1 MSLTSD
7 RDEQKANIA
16 SLYNSVAP
24 LYGQVGPDAFARA
37 GRQLVER
44 MDLAGGTQVL
54 DVGVG
59 RGANLFPVAEKV
71 GPRGQVIGIDLAE
84 KMLQETA
91 TEIARRNISHATV
104 LQMDAEQLTFPV
116 ASFDAVLCGFAIF
129 LFPNLE
135 QALSEFYRVL
145 RPGGKLGITIARNSD
160 ALSQWYGKHL
170 TEYANQHHFPLNA
183 GGTRLDYHSE
193 LPTYLAHAGFSNVQ
207 VLQDQTE
214 VVYTDAQQWW
224 DAKWTHGTRY
234 SLEHM
239 LPEVLAQFKMEVF
252 ARLQE
257 AKKPDGIHEQWQFQ
271 FFIATRPAEK
281 ISGE

>member
-1 MSLTSD
+1 MDEISD

-16 SLYNSVAP
+16 GLYNRVAQ
-24 LYGQVGPDAFARA
+24 LYGQVGPNAFAYA

-44 MDLAGGTQVL
+44 MGIAEGAHVL

-59 RGANLFPVAEKV
+59 KGANLFPAAEKV
-71 GPRGQVIGIDLAE
+71 GPRGQVTGIDLAE
-84 KMLQETA
+84 RMLQETA
-91 TEIARRNISHATV
+91 AEIARRSISHATV
-104 LQMDAEQLTFPV
+104 LHMDAEQLTFAE

-129 LFPNLE
+129 LFPHLE
-135 QALSEFYRVL
+135 QALSEFFRVM
-145 RPGGKLGITIARNSD
+145 RSGGKLGITVARDPD

-193 LPTYLAHAGFSNVQ
+193 LPTYLAHAGFSDVQ
-207 VLQDQTE
+207 VLHDQTE
-214 VVYTDAQQWW
+214 VVYADAQQWW

-239 LPEVLAQFKMEVF
+239 PPGVLAQFKTEVF

-257 AKKPDGIHEQWQFQ
+257 AQEPDGIHEKWDFQ
-271 FFIATRPAEK
+271 FTVGIKPIEGRA
-281 ISGE
+281 

>member
-1 MSLTSD
+1 MSLTND

-16 SLYNSVAP
+16 SLYNNVAP
-24 LYGQVGPDAFARA
+24 LYGQVGPDAFAYA

-44 MDLAGGTQVL
+44 MDIAEGTQVL

-59 RGANLFPVAEKV
+59 RGANLFPAAEKV

-91 TEIARRNISHATV
+91 TEIARRSISHATV
-104 LQMDAEQLTFPV
+104 LQMDAEQLTFPA

-129 LFPNLE
+129 LFPHLE

-145 RPGGKLGITIARNSD
+145 RPAGKLGITVAHNSD

-170 TEYANQHHFPLNA
+170 TGYHDLYHFPMNA

-193 LPTYLAHAGFSNVQ
+193 LPTYLAHAGFSDVQ
-207 VLQDQTE
+207 VLHDQTE
-214 VVYTDAQQWW
+214 VVYASAQQWW

-239 LPEVLAQFKMEVF
+239 SPEVLAQFKTEVF

-257 AKKPDGIHEQWQFQ
+257 AQEPDGIHEEWNFQ
-271 FFIATRPAEK
+271 FTVGIKPLQGRA
-281 ISGE
+281 